1 MRSGTPVAAVAG
13 IVALASAGAV
23 ACTSQPG
30 TGRVLAGSAGAAR
43 AVQAAYTAT
52 SDTRTATYRLEAT
65 VQAKSAAGSSQS
77 ATITGSGQVDFA
89 PTAFTVSLN
98 APSGGTITILQ
109 VNGTEYLQVPAA
121 ARNQIPGHKPWV
133 SVNLNKISPPNPAPP
148 FTHPPS
154 ATHTNPTP

>member
-52 SDTRTATYRLEAT
+52 SDT
-65 VQAKSAAGSSQS
+65 AA
-77 ATITGSGQVDFA
+77 
-89 PTAFTVSLN
+89 
-98 APSGGTITILQ
+98 APS
-109 VNGTEYLQVPAA
+109 
-121 ARNQIPGHKPWV
+121 R
-133 SVNLNKISPPNPAPP
+133 SCR
-148 FTHPPS
+148 
-154 ATHTNPTP
+154 